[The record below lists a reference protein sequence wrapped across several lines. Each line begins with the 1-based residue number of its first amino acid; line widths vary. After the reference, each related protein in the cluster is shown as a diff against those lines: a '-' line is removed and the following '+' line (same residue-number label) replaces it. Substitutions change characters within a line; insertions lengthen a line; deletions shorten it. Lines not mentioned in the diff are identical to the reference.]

1 MFLALT
7 KLAGQNVFSSWSL
20 GTQNTSSHVVI
31 IKSTR
36 NRGRP
41 ESRVPSRE
49 EKSLLFRE
57 L

>member
-7 KLAGQNVFSSWSL
+7 ALAGQNVFSSWSF

-36 NRGRP
+36 NQVHP
-41 ESRVPSRE
+41 ESWAPSR
-49 EKSLLFRE
+49 EKSLLLR
-57 L
+57 